1 MRAVIGWSYDLLD
14 LRDQGAFAAL
24 SVFAGSFD
32 REAASAVVGGD
43 ASDAV
48 DHLLGRSLLTRDID
62 LVGQA
67 RYRFL
72 DPVRHFAQ
80 EAAPPTMREKR
91 AGGSTSSTTGVSRR
105 INGRIQTAEATAWA
119 AVARAC
125 AEDLRRAATALS
137 PSARRPRSPR
147 C

>member
-1 MRAVIGWSYDLLD
+1 MRVVIGWSYDLLD
-14 LRDQGAFAAL
+14 LRDREAFAAL

-80 EAAPPTMREKR
+80 EAATPTMRESAR
-91 AGGSTSSTTGVSRR
+91 RQHLEYHTRLAAR
-105 INGRIQTAEATAWA
+105 INGRSRQ
-119 AVARAC
+119 
-125 AEDLRRAATALS
+125 RR
-137 PSARRPRSPR
+137 RRRGLQLLAPAPKIW
-147 C
+147 